1 MTIYANSL
9 RTSIEKGKL
18 LSRFDFN
25 VIFSDDVT
33 PTTSEMT
40 SPTTTKPTTTVPTN
54 LTSPTTT
61 KPTTTVPTNLTSPTA
76 TEATATVPTGNPYN
90 SHTPQNFTYN
100 IILYKSTISLTPNH
114 VCISLFQA
122 KEPLPLRR
130 IRQQQVQEKD
140 LPKKIPE

>member
-9 RTSIEKGKL
+9 RTSKKGKL

-54 LTSPTTT
+54 LTSPT
-61 KPTTTVPTNLTSPTA
+61 A

-90 SHTPQNFTYN
+90 SHTSQNFTYN
-100 IILYKSTISLTPNH
+100 IILYN
-114 VCISLFQA
+114 
-122 KEPLPLRR
+122 
-130 IRQQQVQEKD
+130 RQYH
-140 LPKKIPE
+140 

>member
-1 MTIYANSL
+1 M
-9 RTSIEKGKL
+9 
-18 LSRFDFN
+18 SRFDFN

-33 PTTSEMT
+33 PTTSEM
-40 SPTTTKPTTTVPTN
+40 
-54 LTSPTTT
+54 TSPTTT

-100 IILYKSTISLTPNH
+100 IILKSTISLTPNH